1 MQFTFVSLKM
11 KYLGWIG
18 RFNIIKMSVLLN
30 LIYKFSAIPIKTPAC
45 YFVDIDKLT
54 LKIIWEAKTPNSQ
67 PNNEKEEQ
75 SWKADTIWLC
85 TVLCLVAQSCLT
97 LCQAPLSMGILQ
109 ARILEWL
116 PCPPPGNLPNSG
128 LGPRSPALQVD
139 SLLSEPPGKPYL
151 TLRLIIKLQ

>member
-1 MQFTFVSLKM
+1 MELDIKNIMQFTFVSLKM

-45 YFVDIDKLT
+45 YFVDIDKLI
-54 LKIIWEAKTPNSQ
+54 LKIIWEEKTPNSQ

-109 ARILEWL
+109 ARILEWVAMPSSRESSQL
-116 PCPPPGNLPNSG
+116 
-128 LGPRSPALQVD
+128 RAWTQV
-139 SLLSEPPGKPYL
+139 SCIAGRFF
-151 TLRLIIKLQ
+151 TV